1 MVWTSL
7 DTNLYFQIHR
17 AVQRYLTSH
26 RGKCSVVMLPPN
38 TCEKFSLL
46 SFVLLIYFLTA
57 RCGRAVQDELSGLKT
72 VLDIFSIAS
81 YHHGNKA
88 TTCGKRPR
96 LRSMSGAGDLTNT
109 LTNIRISA
117 GGHSGAGSYLASRKS
132 ERKVPE
138 SAQ

>member
-96 LRSMSGAGDLTNT
+96 LQYPDISGWTQWSRQLLGLPKIGAKSTGKCPIAG
-109 LTNIRISA
+109 I
-117 GGHSGAGSYLASRKS
+117 
-132 ERKVPE
+132 
-138 SAQ
+138 